1 MIYLL
6 CVSCFSPKQLKA
18 VSKFYDC
25 VNTSWS
31 IYELVGIQA
40 HPSTDSL
47 NYIMRLHLTFFDN
60 VICFR
65 G

>member
-1 MIYLL
+1 MIYRL
-6 CVSCFSPKQLKA
+6 CVSWVSPKQLKA
-18 VSKFYDC
+18 VSMFYDC

-31 IYELVGIQA
+31 IYELV
-40 HPSTDSL
+40 SL